1 MARRAAGARVLDVVR
16 AADRTRGFGD
26 FWGHMLVARGGGGGD
41 AFEPELSIW
50 DYAALAP
57 IVEEAGGRMTALD
70 GGPLTDR
77 AGVLTTNGHLHDE
90 LAARFS
96 DA

>member
-1 MARRAAGARVLDVVR
+1 
-16 AADRTRGFGD
+16 
-26 FWGHMLVARGGGGGD
+26 MLVARGGGEV
-41 AFEPELSIW
+41 AFEPELRIW